1 MNIKNFNNFK
11 NDSLNEGLFDYFRP
25 FYTAHGWRKKR
36 FSEEVKKI
44 SNSFKK
50 EGINPK
56 FESSRDVSNW
66 TWSDSVYGTRLNLQ
80 IELRVNKGRFICDV
94 PDYPNL
100 SFKNDFGKKVMA
112 GGLHHVVESLFKIN
126 YPSTEINEVFN
137 SLTDNFDIEFSTYLT
152 FDSYVS
158 VFKPSEARCVWEI
171 KFSMLDSLNG
181 SSEFIKEFGDI
192 KTQLKNMG
200 WSLDLW
206 IQEFEERYWDEDW
219 DEDEYEEPE
228 EEEYEYEEPEEE
240 DEEEEIRENLNNQ
253 DIVLL
258 TYYCYPT
265 EYPI

>member
-11 NDSLNEGLFDYFRP
+11 NDSLNEGLFDYF
-25 FYTAHGWRKKR
+25 KKR
-36 FSEEVKKI
+36 KIDKDFQKRVKEI
-44 SNSFKK
+44 NDDFKSK
-50 EGINPK
+50 GVVPK
-56 FESSRDVSNW
+56 FKSSGDGVNW
-66 TWSDSVYGTRLNLQ
+66 IWSDLIYGTR
-80 IELRVNKGRFICDV
+80 VNFEIRLAVGISRFICDV
-94 PDYPNL
+94 PSFPSL
-100 SFKNDFGKKVMA
+100 SFKNDFSYKVNPHYFA
-112 GGLHHVVESLFKIN
+112 GGLDSLVENLFKQN
-126 YPSTEINEVFN
+126 YPASEINEVFN

-152 FDSYVS
+152 LNSYGS

-171 KFSMLDSLNG
+171 KFSMLDNLNG
-181 SSEFIKEFGDI
+181 SFEFIKEFGDI

-206 IQEFEERYWDEDW
+206 IQEFEERYWDE
-219 DEDEYEEPE
+219 EYEEPE

-253 DIVLL
+253 DIILL